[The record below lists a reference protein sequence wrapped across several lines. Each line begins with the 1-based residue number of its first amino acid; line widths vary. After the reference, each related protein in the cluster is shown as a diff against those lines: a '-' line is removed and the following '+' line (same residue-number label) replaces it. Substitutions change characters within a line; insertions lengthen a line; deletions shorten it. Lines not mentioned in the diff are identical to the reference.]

1 MVVIVNESLVEGPA
15 IEQLNYVAG
24 LPGVV
29 LAVGLPD
36 LHAGA
41 SCPIGAAIATNRMIY
56 PSLVGS
62 DIGCGILL
70 AETSLTSSSARK
82 PRTLDRWADSVQL
95 EDPWDG
101 DYSGKLQPSSVHNCS
116 TVNSSHLF
124 YSS

>member
-1 MVVIVNESLVEGPA
+1 MVVIASESLVEGPA
-15 IEQLNYVAG
+15 VEQLQHVAG
-24 LPGVV
+24 LAGVV

-41 SCPIGAAIATNRMIY
+41 SCPIGAAIATKRMLY

-70 AETSLTSSSARK
+70 AETSLTSASAAK
-82 PRTLDRWADSVQL
+82 PRTLDRWAECLQL

-101 DYSGKLQPSSVHNCS
+101 DYTGKFASLHLSP
-116 TVNSSHLF
+116 TV
-124 YSS
+124 